1 MNSKIDWIA
10 ADLDRLAP
18 DANLH
23 GLPSQK
29 KLVEEH
35 LPFTVKV
42 VRNASELRKAI
53 QIRHSAYNRHV
64 PALAET
70 LRTAESLDNEQGVVV
85 LLAESKL
92 DGSPIGTMRI
102 QTNRYRPLA
111 LEQSIELP
119 AGLRARPLAEAT
131 RLGVTEERVGRLVK
145 TVLFKAYFL
154 HCQQAGIDWMVIAG
168 RTPIDRQ
175 YDRLLFKDVYPG
187 LGYIN
192 LAHANNMPHRILSF
206 DVNAAEAN
214 WASAKHPLFDF
225 IFRTAH
231 PDIDLRDSVPF
242 IREARKVTAP
252 AQEHLMTA

>member
-10 ADLDRLAP
+10 ADLERLTPEAT
-18 DANLH
+18 LR
-23 GLPSQK
+23 GLASQK
-29 KLVEEH
+29 KLAEEH

-42 VRNASELRKAI
+42 VRNAVELRKAI
-53 QIRHSAYNRHV
+53 QIRHAAYNRHV
-64 PALAET
+64 PALAEI
-70 LRTAESLDNEQGVVV
+70 LRSAEPLDNEDGVIV

-102 QTNRYRPLA
+102 QSNRYRPLA
-111 LEQSIELP
+111 LEQSIDLP
-119 AGLRARPLAEAT
+119 AALTARPLAEAT

-154 HCQQAGIDWMVIAG
+154 YCQQAGIEWMVIAG

-187 LGYIN
+187 LGYVN

-206 DVNAAEAN
+206 DVAAAEVN
-214 WASAKHPLFDF
+214 WAAAKHPLFDF

-242 IREARKVTAP
+242 IREARKP
-252 AQEHLMTA
+252 AVPVVEQRMTA

>member
-10 ADLDRLAP
+10 ADLERLTPEAT
-18 DANLH
+18 LH
-23 GLPSQK
+23 GLASQK
-29 KLVEEH
+29 KLAEEH

-42 VRNASELRKAI
+42 VRNAVELRKAI
-53 QIRHSAYNRHV
+53 QIRHAAYNRHV
-64 PALAET
+64 PALAEI
-70 LRTAESLDNEQGVVV
+70 LRSAEPLDNEDGVVV

-102 QTNRYRPLA
+102 QSNRYRPLA
-111 LEQSIELP
+111 LEQSVELP
-119 AGLRARPLAEAT
+119 AALTQRSLAEAT

-154 HCQQAGIDWMVIAG
+154 YCQKAGIDWMVIAG

-187 LGYIN
+187 LGYVK

-206 DVNAAEAN
+206 DVSAAEVN
-214 WASAKHPLFDF
+214 WAAAKHPLFDF
-225 IFRTAH
+225 IFRTSH
-231 PDIDLRDSVPF
+231 PDIDLRDSAPF
-242 IREARKVTAP
+242 IRDARKMTVPTV
-252 AQEHLMTA
+252 ERFMTA